1 MGNSLTNICSNYN
14 QTNGPHN
21 GTIRRTKRKNLQY
34 IRDVSRQ
41 TANKEDANRGM
52 RPSTGNKQ
60 QAANNEG
67 TNRDVSSIN
76 KTRRGNRRG
85 VPRQVTVVK
94 NNKGTNRDVSSINKT
109 RRGNRRGTPLTRRGV
124 PRQVTVVNKKLPNGG
139 GWRKNKSR
147 KKKIKKGNITR
158 KKKRNQILQLTL

>member
-85 VPRQVTVVK
+85 VPRQVTVV
-94 NNKGTNRDVSSINKT
+94 
-109 RRGNRRGTPLTRRGV
+109 
-124 PRQVTVVNKKLPNGG
+124 NKKLPNGG